1 MKFTPYLAALATLLL
16 STSSQAATQVS
27 PKLKQNLEI
36 MQNILQTSLEQG
48 RDSGVGRIRHSYL
61 AGQGVLFQTSTQ
73 GSFGRYFAMAPMPPV
88 PPVPPGGLSVPVAIS
103 IDKEQIAAISARASA
118 VANAAMAG
126 GQLDDEAI
134 DALAEQAAAEVEQL
148 MEQQEQQQDLM
159 RDVRD
164 QRRDLER
171 EFRDL
176 EREKRDLE
184 FKGKVGKLEAEQ
196 QKELNKINTKSAEL
210 KKQLDAIQQKYAQM
224 EQEYQKQRA
233 EQAKIAAEKQKQLIA
248 TISVNFATTLC
259 DYGASLRELKD
270 NEFVSL
276 QLSNSHGR
284 NSQDIYWVFKKSDIN
299 QCVTGK
305 LTTESLLKKADYY
318 QY

>member
-1 MKFTPYLAALATLLL
+1 MKLTPYLAALATLLL
-16 STSSQAATQVS
+16 SAGSQAATQVS

-48 RDSGVGRIRHSYL
+48 RESGVGRISHSYL

-73 GSFGRYFAMAPMPPV
+73 GSFGRYFAMAPIAPM
-88 PPVPPGGLSVPVAIS
+88 PPGGISVPVSIS
-103 IDKEQIAAISARASA
+103 IDKDQIAAISARASA
-118 VANAAMAG
+118 VANAAMSG
-126 GQLDDEAI
+126 GHIDEEAI
-134 DALAEQAAAEVEQL
+134 DALAEQAEAEVEQI
-148 MEQQEQQQDLM
+148 MDQQEQQQDMM
-159 RDVRD
+159 RDVRE
-164 QRRDLER
+164 QKRDLER

-176 EREKRDLE
+176 EREKRDLD
-184 FKGKVGKLEAEQ
+184 FQSKVGKLDADQ
-196 QKELNKINTKSAEL
+196 QKELTKINSKSADL
-210 KKQLDAIQQKYAQM
+210 KKQLDAIAQKYSVM
-224 EQEYQKQRA
+224 EQEYQKKRV
-233 EQAKIAAEKQKQLIA
+233 EQAKIAAEKQKELIA
-248 TISVNFATTLC
+248 TISVNFANTLC

-305 LTTESLLKKADYY
+305 LNTESLLKKAEYY

>member
-1 MKFTPYLAALATLLL
+1 MKLTPYLAALATLLL
-16 STSSQAATQVS
+16 SAGSQAATQVS

-48 RDSGVGRIRHSYL
+48 RDSGVGRISHSYL

-73 GSFGRYFAMAPMPPV
+73 GSFGRYFAMAPIAPMAPM
-88 PPVPPGGLSVPVAIS
+88 PPGGMSVPVAIS

-126 GQLDDEAI
+126 GHIDEEAI
-134 DALAEQAAAEVEQL
+134 DAIAEQAEAEVEQ
-148 MEQQEQQQDLM
+148 MMDQQEQQQDIM
-159 RDVRD
+159 RDVRE
-164 QRRDLER
+164 QKRDLER
-171 EFRDL
+171 EVREV
-176 EREKRDLE
+176 EREKRDIE
-184 FKGKVGKLEAEQ
+184 FQSKVGKLDAEQ
-196 QKELNKINTKSAEL
+196 QKELTKLNSKGAEL
-210 KKQLDAIQQKYAQM
+210 KKRMDEIQQKYSVM
-224 EQEYQKQRA
+224 EQEYQKKRV
-233 EQAKIAAEKQKQLIA
+233 EQAKIAAEKQKELIA
-248 TISVNFATTLC
+248 TISVNFANTLC

-305 LTTESLLKKADYY
+305 LNTESLLKKAEYY

>member
-1 MKFTPYLAALATLLL
+1 MKLTPYLAALATLLL
-16 STSSQAATQVS
+16 STGSQAATQVS

-48 RDSGVGRIRHSYL
+48 RDTGVGRIRHSYL

-73 GSFGRYFAMAPMPPV
+73 GSFGRYFAMAPV
-88 PPVPPGGLSVPVAIS
+88 PPAPPGGLSVPVAIS

-118 VANAAMAG
+118 VAQAAMAG
-126 GQLDDEAI
+126 GHLDDEAI

-184 FKGKVGKLEAEQ
+184 FKGKVGKLDAEQ
-196 QKELNKINTKSAEL
+196 QKELNKVNTKSAEL
-210 KKQLDAIQQKYAQM
+210 KKQLDAMQQKYAQM

-248 TISVNFATTLC
+248 SISVNFANTLC

-276 QLSNSHGR
+276 QLSHSHGR

-305 LTTESLLKKADYY
+305 LTTETLLKKADYY